1 MFGWNTRDNLVGM
14 DPRFA
19 RVLENMVV
27 QGGSLCTRKGYTLAA
42 AVKKR
47 IIPRMS
53 QGMYFSF
60 GVSGTTNNSEAKN
73 LGYDVFF
80 EQSKNLA

>member
-1 MFGWNTRDNLVGM
+1 M